1 MAWKWLFIT
10 VPLVLVSFI
19 MTYAGFFSTT
29 FELLNNFLN
38 GLIGLC
44 LFSLICIL
52 LAIHRSYD
60 KWVFNSELGHVDLI
74 ELLNNHPN
82 KASYTKFMA

>member
-1 MAWKWLFIT
+1 LEVALYHSAFSIGQFYYDLRW
-10 VPLVLVSFI
+10 V
-19 MTYAGFFSTT
+19 FSTT
-29 FELLNNFLN
+29 FELSNNFLN

-52 LAIHRSYD
+52 LAIHRSYE